1 MYVYI
6 YILHIVIFACVS
18 YLLYILVCDSVCV
31 CVSLWPS
38 FSVGFLDQTWS
49 ICPYPTSSFSSCK
62 KPLPRCSE
70 RTSKRTIRCIVLLV
84 GFAIAVAP
92 SQSLGSHAF
101 HLKSQWSYDIS
112 YSPVWQSIQ
121 CIPPYIYI
129 YIYIYIYNPLRSLS
143 LFERN
148 TNFSCTHE
156 GCSKRVCLSTC
167 QIQGNA
173 AIAVQAS
180 CYLVQPGTNPSIWSA
195 YTILQDLAA

>member
-1 MYVYI
+1 MCVYIYI

-129 YIYIYIYNPLRSLS
+129 YIIYIYIILSDLSVYLSATPISLA
-143 LFERN
+143 RM
-148 TNFSCTHE
+148 
-156 GCSKRVCLSTC
+156 R
-167 QIQGNA
+167 A
-173 AIAVQAS
+173 AAS
-180 CYLVQPGTNPSIWSA
+180 VSA
-195 YTILQDLAA
+195 